1 MLTQKAK
8 YGLKALSVLA
18 EAGAAAPSRR
28 ATMPIHEIAE
38 RARAPRKFL
47 EAILLDL
54 RRHGFVDSLRG
65 KSGGYALA
73 RPATQIALSD
83 LIRAI
88 DGPLAPIPCA
98 SLTAYRPCID
108 CVEPADCAIR
118 RVMRQVRDATA
129 EILDGTMLADI
140 AAPAPRPAITALL
153 DVVAE
158 RACQKDLIEFPSSR

>member
-8 YGLKALSVLA
+8 YGLRALAVLA
-18 EAGAAAPSRR
+18 EAGAIMPSRR
-28 ATMPIHEIAE
+28 ATLPIQDIAA
-38 RARAPRKFL
+38 RANAPRKFL

-54 RRHGFVDSLRG
+54 RRHGFVDSQRG

-73 RPATQIALSD
+73 RPAAQIPLSD

-98 SLTAYRPCID
+98 SLTAYRPCAD
-108 CVEPADCAIR
+108 CAEPADCAIR

-129 EILDGTMLADI
+129 AILDGTMLADI
-140 AAPAPRPAITALL
+140 ASPAAPRAIGALL
-153 DVVAE
+153 DIVAE
-158 RACQKDLIEFPSSR
+158 KA